1 LKPIA
6 YRGFQAIALSLL
18 FCCGVCRLVAQAAP
32 STPPPPPRFTPTPEQ
47 LAIQAATEKDH
58 QRFMDLLGIKELRR
72 GAAGDAKS
80 PYAAN
85 YDESKAAVYP
95 NLPDPLVLENG
106 KRVTSAKTWWT
117 KRRPEIVED
126 FDREIYG
133 RVPANLPRVTW
144 EVVNSTQEK
153 NGNVPVVTKKLLGHV
168 DNSAWPRIVVSI
180 DLTLTTP
187 ANATGPVPVIMEL
200 GFSRQPMAAGA
211 RQVPPRLRQFA
222 LAMIPHGS
230 SRYWHGGAM
239 PS

>member
-1 LKPIA
+1 
-6 YRGFQAIALSLL
+6 
-18 FCCGVCRLVAQAAP
+18 
-32 STPPPPPRFTPTPEQ
+32 
-47 LAIQAATEKDH
+47 
-58 QRFMDLLGIKELRR
+58 MDLLGIKELRR

-144 EVVNSTQEK
+144 EVVSSTQEK
-153 NGNVPVVTKKLLGHV
+153 NGDVPVVTKKLLGHV
-168 DNSAWPRIVVSI
+168 DNSAWPQIAVSI

-187 ANATGPVPVIMEL
+187 ANATGPVPVSWNSASA
-200 GFSRQPMAAGA
+200 GCPWRQA
-211 RQVPPRLRQFA
+211 RGNFPPRLRQFA

-230 SRYWHGGAM
+230 SRYWRGAGAM